1 LITIKET
8 SRFELEIKKS
18 RFISICSR
26 VDSVEDA
33 NNFFNENSVSEA
45 THNCWAYK
53 IDSVYRFNDD
63 NEPGG
68 TAGRPILSAIE
79 GQELDH
85 TAVLVIRFFG
95 GIKLGAGGLVR
106 AYSQAAAGSLKTAFK
121 EEIFKQ
127 ASICFEVPFN
137 MTGLVYNM
145 IDTFSCLKDDE
156 QYGNTGLLFSLRLN
170 ENSVEDFKTEL
181 VNATSG
187 KTVFLN
193 VP

>member
-1 LITIKET
+1 MITIKET

-18 RFISICSR
+18 RFIAISGR

-53 IDSVYRFNDD
+53 IDSIYRFNDD

-85 TAVLVIRFFG
+85 IAVLVIRFFG

-106 AYSQAAAGSLKTAFK
+106 AYSQAAAGSLKMAFK
-121 EEIFKQ
+121 EERFKQ
-127 ASICFEVPFN
+127 ASISFEVPFA
-137 MTGLVYNM
+137 MTGSVYNM
-145 IDTFSCLKDDE
+145 IEKFSCHKDAE
-156 QYGNTGLLFSLRLN
+156 QYRNSGLFFTLTLN
-170 ENSVEDFKTEL
+170 ENTVEDFKTEL
-181 VNATSG
+181 INVTSG
-187 KTVFLN
+187 KAVFF
-193 VP
+193 